1 MLVLAKSVRLVI
13 AIKTYKW
20 KREKAIGFGN
30 IYNSN
35 SGKVADSF
43 I

>member
-1 MLVLAKSVRLVI
+1 MLVLAKSIRLVI
-13 AIKTYKW
+13 AIKTYRW
-20 KREKAIGFGN
+20 KRKKATGFGN

-35 SGKVADSF
+35 FGKVADSF